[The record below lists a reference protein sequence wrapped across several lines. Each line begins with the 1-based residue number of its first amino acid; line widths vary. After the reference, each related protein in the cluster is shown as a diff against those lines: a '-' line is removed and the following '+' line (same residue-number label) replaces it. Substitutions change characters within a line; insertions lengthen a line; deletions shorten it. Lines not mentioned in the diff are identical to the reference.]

1 METST
6 SQSRKDEIKMKSY
19 SLFKK
24 DWQSELR
31 TRYAV
36 NALAMFILV
45 TISVILFSIGSEK
58 ISEYLT
64 GGLLWVV
71 IFFSAM
77 SGLSRAFVSEE
88 ERNTTMTLQLIAS
101 PTTIFSGKLIFNLL
115 LVFIMNFAI
124 TILFQILF
132 PSFVIKN
139 FILFFISFVFGNI
152 GIAVSSTIIAA
163 IISKA
168 SSKGTLYPV
177 LSFPIL
183 LPLILTLL
191 ELTKFAMDGN
201 SVEASLVEIA
211 VLICYDVIML
221 TASYLLFDFI
231 WKE

>member
-1 METST
+1 
-6 SQSRKDEIKMKSY
+6 MKAY
-19 SLFKK
+19 FLFRK

-45 TISVILFSIGSEK
+45 TISVIMFSIAGEK

-64 GGLLWVV
+64 GGLFWVV

-88 ERNTTMTLQLIAS
+88 ERGTTLVLQLIAS
-101 PTTIFSGKLIFNLL
+101 PSTIFSGKLIFNLI
-115 LVFIMNFAI
+115 LVFIMNIAI
-124 TILFQILF
+124 TILFSMLF
-132 PSFVIKN
+132 ESFIIKSASV
-139 FILFFISFVFGNI
+139 FLLALIFGNI
-152 GIAVSSTIIAA
+152 GIAIASTIIAA

-191 ELTKFAMDGN
+191 ELTKFSMDGKSIN
-201 SVEASLVEIA
+201 QSIIELS
-211 VLICYDVIML
+211 VLICYDVIMG

-231 WKE
+231 WKD

>member
-1 METST
+1 
-6 SQSRKDEIKMKSY
+6 MKAY

-31 TRYAV
+31 MRYAV

-45 TISVILFSIGSEK
+45 TISVIMFSIGSEK
-58 ISEYLT
+58 ITEYLT

-88 ERNTTMTLQLIAS
+88 ERGTTMTLQLVAS
-101 PTTIFSGKLIFNLL
+101 PATIYSGKLIFNLI
-115 LVFIMNFAI
+115 LVFLMNFVIAFLFS
-124 TILFQILF
+124 ILFTSFIIKNLLL
-132 PSFVIKN
+132 FVIA
-139 FILFFISFVFGNI
+139 FVFGNI
-152 GIAVSSTIIAA
+152 GIAVASTIIAA

-183 LPLILTLL
+183 LPLVLTLL
-191 ELTKFAMDGN
+191 ELTKFSMDGN
-201 SVEASLVEIA
+201 SISGSIIEIA

-231 WKE
+231 WKD

>member
-1 METST
+1 
-6 SQSRKDEIKMKSY
+6 MKAY

-31 TRYAV
+31 TRYAI

-45 TISVILFSIGSEK
+45 TISVILFSIGQEK
-58 ISEYLT
+58 ISAHLT

-77 SGLSRAFVSEE
+77 SGLARAFVSEE
-88 ERNTTMTLQLIAS
+88 ERGTTLTLSLLAK
-101 PTTIFSGKLIFNLL
+101 PATIFFGKLYFNIL
-115 LVFIMNFAI
+115 LVYLMNFAI
-124 TILFQILF
+124 VVVYSLLFD
-132 PSFVIKN
+132 SFVVQNIW
-139 FILFFISFVFGNI
+139 LFLLATTFGSF

-168 SSKGTLYPV
+168 SAKATLYPV
-177 LSFPIL
+177 LAFPIL

-191 ELTKFAMDGN
+191 ELTKYSIDGK
-201 SVEASLVEIA
+201 SIVESYVELA

-221 TASYLLFDFI
+221 TASYMLFDFI
-231 WKE
+231 WEE

>member
-1 METST
+1 
-6 SQSRKDEIKMKSY
+6 MKSY
-19 SLFKK
+19 ALFKK
-24 DWQSELR
+24 DWQSEIR
-31 TRYAV
+31 TRYAI

-45 TISVILFSIGSEK
+45 TISVIMFSIGNEK

-64 GGLLWVV
+64 GGLLWIV

-88 ERNTTMTLQLIAS
+88 ERGTTMTLHLIAS
-101 PTTIFSGKLIFNLL
+101 PSTIFSGKLIFNLL
-115 LVFIMNFAI
+115 LVFLMNFAI
-124 TILFQILF
+124 TILFSMLF
-132 PSFVIKN
+132 PSFIIKN
-139 FILFFISFVFGNI
+139 FLLFSIAFFFGNI

-191 ELTKFAMDGN
+191 ELTKFSMDGN
-201 SVEASLVEIA
+201 SIAGSQVEIY
-211 VLICYDVIML
+211 VLICYDVIMA